1 MSYSVYSTRGF
12 ILGSAPSGEAGK
24 TYVIYTEQFGL
35 VRAHAQGVRHL
46 KSKLRY
52 NLADYSLATF
62 SLVRGKEFWRIT
74 GAVAE
79 VAAPWGEGT
88 GSETGARQAR
98 ARILSFVRRLVQGE
112 ERNDEL
118 FSALLDL
125 FVPILGDS
133 PVDPIAFETDML
145 ARCLSTLGYIDLATL
160 EGLDQRAKI
169 AAINKSL
176 RESQL

>member
-24 TYVIYTEQFGL
+24 AYSLYTEQFGL

-62 SLVRGKEFWRIT
+62 SLVRGKEFWRLT

-79 VAAPWGEGT
+79 AAGEWGS
-88 GSETGARQAR
+88 GSEKGARQAR

-112 ERNDEL
+112 ERNDDL
-118 FSALLDL
+118 FAVLLDL
-125 FVPILGDS
+125 FAPRGEGVGLD
-133 PVDPIAFETDML
+133 PVAFETDIL
-145 ARCLSTLGYIDLATL
+145 ARCLSTLGYVDLASL

-169 AAINKSL
+169 SAINKAL
-176 RESQL
+176 KESHL